1 MFTLKSRITIGGR
14 TFDRITDVAVMR
26 SVHHIAGTATVKMPA
41 PSPGSLGNG
50 VAAKQNAN
58 PDAIQAGDTVKIEL
72 AYNADWHT
80 EFQGYV
86 RELRYTTLLEIV
98 CEDEYYVTRSKEA
111 SVSGQAVKL
120 TDVLADCGLEVGQAD
135 DLELKNFVV
144 DQKPVCHILQ
154 RLKTAYGLKIFFD
167 TAGKVYALA
176 DSEHRLTEVRYELR
190 KNVIR
195 QEARDLITFLQPFA
209 EPCMT
214 AALTDP
220 DHAGQN
226 GQFAIEAVQVIFG
239 PYGARRIV
247 SLGEPA

>member
-1 MFTLKSRITIGGR
+1 MFVLRSRITIGGR
-14 TFDRITDVAVMR
+14 TFDRVTEVTVMR

-41 PSPGSLGNG
+41 KSPGGLGNG
-50 VAAKQNAN
+50 ATAKQNAK
-58 PDAIQAGDTVKIEL
+58 PDAIQTGDTVKIEL
-72 AYNADWHT
+72 AYGMDWHT

-86 RELRYTTLLEIV
+86 RDLRNTTLLEIV
-98 CEDEYYVTRSKEA
+98 CEDEYYTTRTQEA

-120 TDVLADCGLEVGQAD
+120 ADVLADCGLEVGQAD

-154 RLKTAYGLKIFFD
+154 RLKTEYGLKIFFD
-167 TAGKVYALA
+167 TENKVYALS
-176 DSEHRLTEVRYELR
+176 DSEHRLPEVRYELR

-195 QEARDLITFLQPFA
+195 QEARELITFLQPFA

-226 GQFAIEAVQVIFG
+226 GQFAIEAVQVRFG